1 MAYRGTSKLHCDM
14 AYRLLIFDA
23 DGTLY
28 DYDRAERYALSAAL
42 RDLDIFFDEERMV
55 PIYRRINGAIW
66 RAFENGEILQSDI
79 STRRFSE
86 FLRELGIAADIQLLS
101 SSYLQH
107 LGEADF
113 LISGAEGIVSE
124 LAPRYSM
131 AIVTNGLS
139 RVQRGRFG
147 RSGIIAHFH
156 PIVISDEVGVQKPDP
171 RIFDHVFENY
181 PGIPRHEI
189 LMIGDSL
196 TSDIAGG
203 VAAGIDTC
211 WIRPEEP
218 GNRRK
223 ETGSRA
229 FLPDPTYEIERLDD
243 LRRLL

>member
-1 MAYRGTSKLHCDM
+1 MAHDGTSKLHCDM

-28 DYDRAERYALSAAL
+28 DYNRAEHYALSSAFS
-42 RDLDIFFDEERMV
+42 DLQLPFDADRTI

-66 RAFENGEILQSDI
+66 RAFENGEISQSDI
-79 STRRFSE
+79 SPRRFSE
-86 FLRELGIAADIQLLS
+86 FLRELGIVADVGLLS
-101 SSYLQH
+101 AAYLEH
-107 LGEADF
+107 LAEADF
-113 LISGAEGIVSE
+113 LIPGAEAIIEELVS
-124 LAPRYSM
+124 RYSM

-147 RSGIIAHFH
+147 RSSITNHFH

-171 RIFDHVFENY
+171 RIFERVFENY
-181 PGIPRHEI
+181 PHISRHEA

-203 VAAGIDTC
+203 VAAGIDTS
-211 WIRPEEP
+211 WYRPEEQSSRGKTP
-218 GNRRK
+218 
-223 ETGSRA
+223 GSRT
-229 FLPDPTYEIERLDD
+229 FLPDPTYEIAHLDD